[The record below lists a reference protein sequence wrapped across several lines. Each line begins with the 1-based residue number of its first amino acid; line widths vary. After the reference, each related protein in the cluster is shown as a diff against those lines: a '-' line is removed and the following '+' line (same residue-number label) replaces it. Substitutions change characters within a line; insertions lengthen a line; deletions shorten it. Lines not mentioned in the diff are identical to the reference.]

1 MSDAVQL
8 DQPGAGLPAYETF
21 FLRYVSFPRYVRTM
35 TWHSAVELFH
45 EEGQKINALVH
56 PLSDLQ
62 LLSPILID
70 RLRGMEDSSRN
81 WSPAMTMKHLIIT
94 GKDFKD
100 VIIHLNE
107 GKIPERNVNIA
118 NYKPSPEIG
127 WEVIGRF
134 KGFQDEFITIMSD
147 ERYHRSSDIK
157 LDHPWL
163 GPLNSFQWLCL
174 AAGHQYLHRTQIKK
188 ILSNYN

>member
-8 DQPGAGLPAYETF
+8 DQPGAGLPVYETF
-21 FLRYVSFPRYVRTM
+21 FLRYISFPRYVRTM

-45 EEGQKINALVH
+45 EEGKKINSLVS
-56 PLSDLQ
+56 PLNNEQ
-62 LLSPILID
+62 LLFPVLIE
-70 RLRGMEDSSRN
+70 RLRGMEDSSRH
-81 WSPAMTMKHLIIT
+81 WSPVMVMEHLIMT

-100 VIIHLNE
+100 AIINLNE
-107 GKIPERNVNIA
+107 GKVPERNVNIA

-127 WEVIGRF
+127 REVIGRF
-134 KGFQDEFITIMSD
+134 KGFQEEFITIMSD
-147 ERYHRSSDIK
+147 ERYHRSSDMK
-157 LDHPWL
+157 FRHPWL

-188 ILSNYN
+188 ILET

>member
-8 DQPGAGLPAYETF
+8 DQPGAGLPVYETL
-21 FLRYVSFPRYVRTM
+21 FLRYISFPRYVRTM

-45 EEGQKINALVH
+45 EEGKKINSLVS
-56 PLSDLQ
+56 PLNNEQ
-62 LLSPILID
+62 LLFPVLIE
-70 RLRGMEDSSRN
+70 RLRGMEDSSRH
-81 WSPAMTMKHLIIT
+81 WSPVMVMEHLIMT

-100 VIIHLNE
+100 AIIHLNE
-107 GKIPERNVNIA
+107 GKVPERNVNIA

-127 WEVIGRF
+127 REVIGRF
-134 KGFQDEFITIMSD
+134 KGFQEEFITIMSD
-147 ERYHRSSDIK
+147 ERYHRSSDMK
-157 LDHPWL
+157 FRHPWL

-188 ILSNYN
+188 ILET